1 MRLVTSI
8 LLVLLFSDCTPLGLW
23 MYEDPTVTVSDVRIQ
38 TGALVKG
45 ERVEVVLTV
54 RNRNDYDV
62 LVDSV
67 VVSLALDSV
76 PLGKVL
82 HAPGTPV
89 PRNGS
94 TNIRIP
100 VDSMS
105 PQAISMLNSLQPG
118 IHAYRVGGAARI
130 GTPIGERRVSFQ
142 LSARAD
148 FGVLHWRRR
157 PYTRPNPFGFA
168 VPAETG

>member
-1 MRLVTSI
+1 MRLVISI
-8 LLVLLFSDCTPLGLW
+8 LLVLLLSDCTPLGLW

-38 TGALVKG
+38 TGALIKG

-89 PRNGS
+89 PRNAS

-100 VDSMS
+100 LDSMT
-105 PQAISMLNSLQPG
+105 PQAVGMLSSLQPG

-142 LSARAD
+142 LSAQAD
-148 FGVLHWRRR
+148 FGVLHWRHRE
-157 PYTRPNPFGFA
+157 YLWKGVHGFS
-168 VPAETG
+168 VPAEAS